1 MGGEHTIVTRRRAPT
16 RRRHGGEHD
25 HDDAAGAYA
34 TTTPRGERT
43 RHAWCELPEAELL
56 PDGGVKGWERPKAD
70 AQRRKLA
77 GALDKAKGVAGAG
90 ARRAMLRK
98 ARDMYCCFYMPAQ
111 WVMACLQ
118 WAAGERT
125 CHRLPRKAEAMLKR
139 MLAEA
144 ERAYPAALENYKVPS
159 TDARTDGRT
168 DGRRAL
174 VVVHRHAPGN
184 GTRAK
189 QPSLVRK
196 SHRSSGRQQG
206 QPVPPSFPA
215 APSLVRSSH
224 RPPASLP

>member
-25 HDDAAGAYA
+25 HDDAAGADA

-118 WAAGERT
+118 WAVGERM
-125 CHRLPRKAEAMLKR
+125 CHLLPRKAEAMLKR

-144 ERAYPAALENYKVPS
+144 ERAYPAALENYKVRQRMRG
-159 TDARTDGRT
+159 RTDGRT
-168 DGRRAL
+168 ESSRRRS
-174 VVVHRHAPGN
+174 RHSPRN

-206 QPVPPSFPA
+206 QPFPPSFPA